1 MKPAGTIEN
10 YETLSTLTR
19 ELRGAAER
27 GEWERLTEIQ
37 RERAAL
43 GDRIVAADA
52 TAVLDQAS
60 RQRKD
65 RLIEQVLADEATV
78 RLAIQSRLAQMQAA
92 IRDGRQ
98 ELRVLK
104 EYRRQAK

>member
-1 MKPAGTIEN
+1 MKPGGTIEN

-27 GEWERLTEIQ
+27 GEWERLAEIQ
-37 RERAAL
+37 RERAVL
-43 GDRIVAADA
+43 GDRIVATDAAD
-52 TAVLDQAS
+52 VLDEAS

-65 RLIEQVLADEATV
+65 RLIQQVMADEATV
-78 RLAIQSRLAQMQAA
+78 RRSIESCLAQMQAA